1 MNKYYQIAIF
11 SYFGALLFVIAGSMP
26 TCLVFCFIGMFYG
39 AKGIVKTTN
48 QLFSLSLVFWLFS
61 FMYGVSMP
69 FNILIGAEIVSE
81 VPLSIFTANIAAYV
95 GCYCLACIG
104 LLLSLITNRRRIT
117 NEDVT
122 LNKFLIDCNSVKE
135 FDRGATLTALLT
147 SVFSVINTI
156 RADGLILLFSGN
168 KGLYQSAVS
177 NLFLTMPS
185 ETTYYIFGMFAG
197 LLIGT
202 KDITNIKTGRYI
214 LKYTLL
220 LLPFL
225 ATNLLL
231 GMRGVLISALL
242 TGTCCYAVFQPFKS
256 ISRKMIV
263 IFFLSYI
270 VMVFLYS
277 YRGAVPFIAEDIDI
291 FIQFIKDNPEK
302 FWQNINPSASEFD
315 SPAINFCVYFDK
327 YGFTPDLKF
336 GMTYLTG
343 LAILIPAFL
352 YPGAKPIQI
361 TYLFRDEFFPHY
373 AEYSDIASTGF
384 SSILEAYMNG
394 GFVGICFVYYLL
406 GKFLINLDCKTSKN
420 PSITNV
426 LVRAVVITS
435 CMRCS
440 RVALGGLFSEFFY
453 GVVITLFIYKIVSI
467 KTVKG

>member
-1 MNKYYQIAIF
+1 
-11 SYFGALLFVIAGSMP
+11 
-26 TCLVFCFIGMFYG
+26 
-39 AKGIVKTTN
+39 
-48 QLFSLSLVFWLFS
+48 
-61 FMYGVSMP
+61 
-69 FNILIGAEIVSE
+69 
-81 VPLSIFTANIAAYV
+81 
-95 GCYCLACIG
+95 
-104 LLLSLITNRRRIT
+104 
-117 NEDVT
+117 
-122 LNKFLIDCNSVKE
+122 
-135 FDRGATLTALLT
+135 
-147 SVFSVINTI
+147 
-156 RADGLILLFSGN
+156 
-168 KGLYQSAVS
+168 
-177 NLFLTMPS
+177 
-185 ETTYYIFGMFAG
+185 
-197 LLIGT
+197 
-202 KDITNIKTGRYI
+202 
-214 LKYTLL
+214 
-220 LLPFL
+220 
-225 ATNLLL
+225 
-231 GMRGVLISALL
+231 
-242 TGTCCYAVFQPFKS
+242 
-256 ISRKMIV
+256 
-263 IFFLSYI
+263 
-270 VMVFLYS
+270 MVFLYS